1 MSGEFVPARKGN
13 LVVFGRDHSYNTAD
27 FKRHSYREWHVGIV
41 ASATRD
47 GHIKTVSA
55 GNGALHE
62 IDKRIPSG
70 VASFEKVGAEKAERL
85 ARQFAD
91 STFETHE
98 QAVAAVKAA
107 VSA

>member
-1 MSGEFVPARKGN
+1 MSEFVTARKGN

-27 FKRHSYREWHVGIV
+27 FKRHSYRQWYVGVV

-55 GNGALHE
+55 GNSAPHE
-62 IDKRIPSG
+62 IDKRIPSS
-70 VASFEKVGAEKAERL
+70 VASFEKVSAEKAEQL
-85 ARQFAD
+85 SKQFAD

-98 QAVAAVKAA
+98 QAAAAVKAA
-107 VSA
+107 VAA